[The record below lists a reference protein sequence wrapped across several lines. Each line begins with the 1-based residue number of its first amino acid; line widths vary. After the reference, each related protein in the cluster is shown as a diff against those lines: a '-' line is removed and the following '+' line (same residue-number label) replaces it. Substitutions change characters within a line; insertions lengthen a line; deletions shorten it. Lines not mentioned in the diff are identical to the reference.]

1 MVALSN
7 ALSRVFG
14 SFANYEFP
22 PFIQKQ
28 INALYV
34 KIFKIDLS
42 EFEPLENYKSLNA
55 LFTRSLKKERFF
67 DASSNTLI
75 SPCDSLIT
83 ECKVL
88 EDNQAL
94 QIKGMFY
101 YANELVGE
109 DKPLDNS
116 YFYMNF
122 YLSPKDYHHY
132 HAPCDLEILEARYF
146 PGKLLPVNMPS
157 LYKNK
162 NLFVG
167 NERVV
172 LVARDVKGNKLY
184 FVAVGALNVGKM
196 RFLFDERIQT
206 NAKNM
211 GITKKNQKYSY
222 NSPILIKKAQL
233 LGNFEM
239 GSTIVIFAQNIAF
252 KELREKCVK
261 FGESIGEFNAD

>member
-14 SFANYEFP
+14 SVAGYKFP
-22 PFIQKQ
+22 SFIQKG

-55 LFTRSLKKERFF
+55 LFTRSLKKERLF
-67 DASSNTLI
+67 DKAPNI
-75 SPCDSLIT
+75 CIAPCDALIT
-83 ECKVL
+83 ECAFL
-88 EDNQAL
+88 DNDTAL
-94 QIKGMFY
+94 QIKGMPY
-101 YANELVGE
+101 KVHELVGE
-109 DKPLDNS
+109 INPLS
-116 YFYMNF
+116 PSFFYVNF

-146 PGKLLPVNMPS
+146 AGKLLPVNKPS
-157 LYKNK
+157 LYKNN

-172 LVARDVKGNKLY
+172 LVAKDIQGNRLY

-196 RFLFDERIQT
+196 RFNFDKNIQT
-206 NAKNM
+206 NAKARF
-211 GITKKNQKYSY
+211 TQTYSY
-222 NSPILIKKAQL
+222 NPPIKVKKGDN

-239 GSTIVIFAQNIAF
+239 GSTIVLFIQNTAF
-252 KELREKCVK
+252 KDLKEKSVK
-261 FGESIGEFNAD
+261 FGENIGEFHAN

>member
-7 ALSRVFG
+7 TLSRVFG
-14 SFANYEFP
+14 SLARYEFM

-34 KIFKIDLS
+34 RIFKIDLS

-67 DASSNTLI
+67 DTSSHTLI
-75 SPCDSLIT
+75 SPCDSFIT
-83 ECKVL
+83 ECKAL
-88 EDNQAL
+88 ENNQAL
-94 QIKGMFY
+94 QIKGMPY

-109 DKPLDNS
+109 INPIS
-116 YFYMNF
+116 PSFFYVNF

-146 PGKLLPVNMPS
+146 AGKLLPVNMPS

-172 LVARDVKGNKLY
+172 LVTRDVKGNRLY
-184 FVAVGALNVGKM
+184 FVAVGALNVGQM
-196 RFLFDERIQT
+196 RFNFDKNIQT
-206 NAKNM
+206 NAKTNFTQSTTYDPP
-211 GITKKNQKYSY
+211 IKVKKGEN
-222 NSPILIKKAQL
+222 

-252 KELREKCVK
+252 KELREQCVK